1 MGWFDALCI
10 TVPVTVGLWN
20 TRIVMFN
27 RIEQIISTQG
37 TKPARGT
44 AVSPLETDSGQSHKQ
59 RADTAAKIKTMS
71 NHIAIEQE

>member
-1 MGWFDALCI
+1 
-10 TVPVTVGLWN
+10 
-20 TRIVMFN
+20 MFN